1 VAEGSHHT
9 RVLVVIE
16 ATSLHLL
23 GESDEVGSVTQVPM
37 LVSPERAGLAYTS
50 LHLIDD
56 EIRAACLGDVLEA
69 LSILGRELVIAALTH
84 DRLNDDSANLATLS
98 LPFRHLTANIS

>member
-1 VAEGSHHT
+1 
-9 RVLVVIE
+9 
-16 ATSLHLL
+16 
-23 GESDEVGSVTQVPM
+23 M